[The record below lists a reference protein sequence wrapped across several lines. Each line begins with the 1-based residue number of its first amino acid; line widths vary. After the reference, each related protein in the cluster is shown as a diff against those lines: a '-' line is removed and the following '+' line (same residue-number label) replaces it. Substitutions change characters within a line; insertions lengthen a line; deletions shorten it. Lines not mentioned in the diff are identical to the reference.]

1 MSALGTVQHE
11 FVAALFAPGEPTDA
25 GVAVYRRNVLANL
38 AGALASTYPVVRRL
52 VGEAFFDEA
61 ARRHALAVPS
71 KSGDLNRYGATF
83 AEFLAKYGPA
93 RELDYLPDVARLE
106 WALHQSDQAAD
117 APTADLAALARVAP
131 GDEGSVRLSLH
142 PAVRLVASQ
151 HPILAIW
158 EANQPGRDGAPD
170 RELVAERVLVRRGAQ
185 GAVAG
190 LLDAAGWK
198 LLVAF
203 EAGASLDEAV
213 DALGDEAHRLPQLLS
228 RFAAANVLRADRA
241 AHDS

>member
-1 MSALGTVQHE
+1 MSALGTVQRE
-11 FVAALFAPGEPTDA
+11 FMAALFAPGEPTDG

-52 VGEAFFDEA
+52 VGEAFFGEA

-71 KSGDLNRYGATF
+71 ASGDLNPYGATF
-83 AEFLAKYGPA
+83 GEFLARYEPA

-117 APTADLAALARVAP
+117 APAADPAALARVAP
-131 GDEGSVRLSLH
+131 GDEGNVHLSLH
-142 PAVRLVASQ
+142 PAARLVASP

-158 EANQPGRDGAPD
+158 EANQPGQDGTPD
-170 RELVAERVLVRRGAQ
+170 RGRAGERVLVRRGAH

-190 LLDAAGWK
+190 LVDAGEWN
-198 LLVAF
+198 LLVALD
-203 EAGASLDEAV
+203 AGASLDEAI
-213 DALGDEAHRLPQLLS
+213 DALGDEAHRLPELVS
-228 RFAAANVLRADRA
+228 RFAAANVLRAGRA
-241 AHDS
+241 AHGA